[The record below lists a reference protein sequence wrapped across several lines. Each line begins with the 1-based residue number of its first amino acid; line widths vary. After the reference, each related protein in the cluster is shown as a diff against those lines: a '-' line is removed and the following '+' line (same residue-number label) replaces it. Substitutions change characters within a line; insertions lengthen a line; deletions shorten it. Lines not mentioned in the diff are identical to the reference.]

1 MAYAQAPHDVPARG
15 LRRVGSR
22 GSRQAGDRERDVK
35 QAPSAS
41 GGVAGRYTARRREDE
56 AFGGNG
62 DRGSWRK
69 PQKGTYAI
77 STHVTE
83 DDVKNMSFRPKINK
97 VRTVCG
103 CFVVCVCVCARARV
117 WRHFELTRHTCV
129 PQNYHFEGEELDF
142 KTRQEIAEQ
151 RRKLRLMHLRQVAWE
166 AEEAAYA
173 TAVAATTPLRM
184 SHSSVVCASL

>member
-103 CFVVCVCVCARARV
+103 CFVVGVCVCVCVYVCVCMGVTLCVCVCVRSRAFGV
-117 WRHFELTRHTCV
+117 IL
-129 PQNYHFEGEELDF
+129 N
-142 KTRQEIAEQ
+142 
-151 RRKLRLMHLRQVAWE
+151 
-166 AEEAAYA
+166 
-173 TAVAATTPLRM
+173 
-184 SHSSVVCASL
+184 